1 MVVSAILKQAKAI
14 TNPVMSE
21 SANPNVDP
29 NNIESTETEAVAQ
42 EKQRV
47 RFTYEKGEAVKFI
60 SHQDEFRL
68 WERTLR
74 RADLP
79 LLYKQGF
86 NPQPHMQFAAALGL
100 GMTGVGEIVDVIFS
114 PPVPLD
120 EMLKRVAQKLPPGVT
135 VLGAEEVP
143 IKAKALQSLT
153 IGADYTI
160 IIYAE
165 PGEIVETRLQAG
177 IEAFL
182 AKTEVVRTRERHS
195 QPYEYNL
202 RPLVFELRY
211 DGYDAESEENRIFL
225 RVQMRDGA
233 TGRPDEVV
241 DALGFDDFAR
251 TLRRDR
257 IYYSD
262 IESDV
267 AVFAAYPVISQAEIS
282 SGSPKRKKRRNFRRK
297 QEPRPETEEAKGRQ
311 SFADKAADEFA

>member
-1 MVVSAILKQAKAI
+1 
-14 TNPVMSE
+14 MSE
-21 SANPNVDP
+21 QVEMD
-29 NNIESTETEAVAQ
+29 ESSPQGTAQ

-74 RADLP
+74 RAGLP

-100 GMTGVGEIVDVIFS
+100 GMTGVGEIADVIFS
-114 PPVPLD
+114 QPTPLD
-120 EMLKRVAQKLPPGVT
+120 ELLRRVAEKLPPGVT

-143 IKAKALQSLT
+143 INARALQSLT

-160 IIYAE
+160 LIYAE
-165 PGEIVETRLQAG
+165 PGEIAEERLQAG
-177 IEAFL
+177 IATFL
-182 AKTEVVRTRERHS
+182 AQSEVIRTRERHG
-195 QPYEYNL
+195 QPYQYNL

-211 DGYDAESEENRIFL
+211 EGYDAEAEEHRIFL

-241 DALGFDDFAR
+241 GALGFDDFAR

-257 IYYSD
+257 IYYEH
-262 IESDV
+262 IEADA

-282 SGSPKRKKRRNFRRK
+282 PESPKRQKRRKYGRK
-297 QEPRPETEEAKGRQ
+297 QEQRPAAQETKGRQ